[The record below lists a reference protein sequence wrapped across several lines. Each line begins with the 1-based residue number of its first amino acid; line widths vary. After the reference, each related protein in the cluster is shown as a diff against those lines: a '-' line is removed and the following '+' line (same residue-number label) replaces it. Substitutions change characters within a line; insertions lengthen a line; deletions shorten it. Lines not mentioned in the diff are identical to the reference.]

1 MRSSVASSSL
11 PTKLVSRNTQGGK
24 MSTPKWTISGLV
36 CGLALAGCANQ
47 TSIIAGAID
56 SVGITAGAGTQEQG
70 ANLTVGYKGAKFA
83 VVPASTQTGAL
94 LALEDGSGRRKGLS
108 VFAMLGIDAKT
119 ASPEAAV
126 EQVLAV
132 GPAAEYYAIG
142 HGGVTADRILASR
155 SR

>member
-24 MSTPKWTISGLV
+24 MSTPIWTISGLV

-56 SVGITAGAGTQEQG
+56 SVGITAGAGTQEQ
-70 ANLTVGYKGAKFA
+70 GAKFA

-126 EQVLAV
+126 E
-132 GPAAEYYAIG
+132 
-142 HGGVTADRILASR
+142 
-155 SR
+155 

>member
-1 MRSSVASSSL
+1 
-11 PTKLVSRNTQGGK
+11 
-24 MSTPKWTISGLV
+24 MSTPKWTISGSV
-36 CGLALAGCANQ
+36 FCLALAGCANQ

-83 VVPASTQTGAL
+83 VVPAETQRGEL
-94 LALEDGSGRRKGLS
+94 LALRDGVERRKGLS

-119 ASPEAAV
+119 SAPEAAV
-126 EQVLAV
+126 AQVLAV

-142 HGGVTADRILASR
+142 VSGVAADRILASR